1 MNFFPDLIQL
11 SLTRLPFTSPHP
23 SKASKVSV
31 TTLPNGVT
39 VVTEDSA
46 STTTVALTFPK
57 AGSNNEATNETGAA
71 LANKCLTFK
80 SGSGLSTVLIMRNLE
95 DDGAI
100 PFARAGR
107 TSATVGYTCAP
118 DKAVRLIPLLVTT
131 CSFEKW
137 DVRDAITEAA
147 TEADA
152 ASKIAQVS
160 IACITHTHGG
170 KTHHDTT
177 SKPNFPPSQL
187 TCTISCL
194 LQVVLTEQIFAAA
207 FGAQTAMGKP
217 YYTAG
222 ASSPAVQSFR
232 AKAYG
237 IKGAVLAATGVQDHS
252 TFCSHVLESFSEAQ
266 VGDDSKVAAPVYM
279 GGEARVHAPSVGA
292 THVAL
297 AFAAPSSSVLSNILK
312 ECLAL
317 QGGTAFGVDGLV
329 GVYGSDVDTL
339 SSSLTTKPTVDII
352 KRAKNM
358 AKSKAMFA
366 LEDGSPGLAAAMTAQ
381 VLETGS
387 FLPPSY
393 DAVLERDVSAA
404 YDAMIKSGLTMAA
417 VGNLSMVPYHG
428 TIASRFS

>member
-1 MNFFPDLIQL
+1 
-11 SLTRLPFTSPHP
+11 
-23 SKASKVSV
+23 
-31 TTLPNGVT
+31 
-39 VVTEDSA
+39 
-46 STTTVALTFPK
+46 
-57 AGSNNEATNETGAA
+57 
-71 LANKCLTFK
+71 
-80 SGSGLSTVLIMRNLE
+80 MRNLE

-131 CSFEKW
+131 CTFEKW
-137 DVRDAITEAA
+137 DVRDAIAEAA
-147 TEADA
+147 TEADT
-152 ASKIAQVS
+152 ASKNAQVS
-160 IACITHTHGG
+160 ILPVTHYTHTHLA
-170 KTHHDTT
+170 KLIMTET
-177 SKPNFPPSQL
+177 SNPIMPPSQL
-187 TCTISCL
+187 HCIVL
-194 LQVVLTEQIFAAA
+194 FIPQVVLTEQLFAAA

-237 IKGAVLAATGVQDHS
+237 IKGAVLAATGVPDHA
-252 TFCSHVLESFSEAQ
+252 TFCSHVLESLSEAQ

-297 AFAAPSSSVLSNILK
+297 AFAAPSNSVLSNILR

-317 QGGTAFGVDGLV
+317 QGATAFGGDGLV
-329 GVYGSDVDTL
+329 GVYGSDVDAL
-339 SSSLTTKPTVDII
+339 SSSLTTKPTADII

-387 FLPPSY
+387 FPSPSY

-404 YDAMIKSGLTMAA
+404 YDTMIKSGLTMAA